1 MYNSSDYSGKNIDC
15 IQCSHYAVCRYKEN
29 MSEVRETI
37 NKMKSNNKNK
47 NLDITVNCVYY
58 VNESSA
64 RRAETDNVVERL
76 NVTIPNDSSA
86 SAPQCYLGEYFATN
100 KVGNG
105 NPGV

>member
-1 MYNSSDYSGKNIDC
+1 MYNSSDYSDKNIDC

-64 RRAETDNVVERL
+64 RRAKTDNAVERL
-76 NVTIPNDSSA
+76 NMTTPNSSSA
-86 SAPQCYLGEYFATN
+86 PAPQCYRIECFTTN